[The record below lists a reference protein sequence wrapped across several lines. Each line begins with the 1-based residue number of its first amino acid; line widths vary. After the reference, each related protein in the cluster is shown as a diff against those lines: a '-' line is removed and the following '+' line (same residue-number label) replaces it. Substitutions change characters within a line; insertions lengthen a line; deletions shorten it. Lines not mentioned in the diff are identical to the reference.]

1 MTNRTLTFAMSSEKQ
16 ALAAYRALRQ
26 LGAKASLGRISGGT
40 DWHRLTVT
48 VTDDS
53 ADAVVNV
60 VLGIDPDA
68 SQHSG

>member
-16 ALAAYRALRQ
+16 ALAAFRALRQ

-48 VTDDS
+48 VTEEN
-53 ADAVVNV
+53 ADAAVSV
-60 VLGIDPDA
+60 VLGIDPKA
-68 SQHSG
+68 SQRSG